1 MSGSSPRLTLHCLDQ
16 GMTSVAGLFEQ
27 AMEGLAPLEN
37 PQLTVICTDL
47 VAKGVSA
54 AVWQRNV
61 QDPDFLAEHAAYYAK
76 WSFKVPRFCH
86 RLHFF
91 AMAPCADDV
100 LEALAGWSESADAY
114 LGFVTLRPVTQC
126 PVGATF
132 LRRPHVSEQR
142 YVHAHDRFPVHLAGY
157 RFDVEATP
165 FMQQDNAVGACAQAA
180 VWMGL
185 RTLRWREGRSAL
197 NPAQI
202 TSTATRYVVNGR
214 TLPNRQGLRLDQIT
228 EVIRFAG
235 YSPHLIELRSS
246 ESIKK
251 EPFAGQQEA
260 EVYRQLYPYV
270 ESGIPVI
277 LALLAP
283 GGGHAVLVI
292 GHQWCGEALPPEPQ
306 CFAKNHQGIEFVDAS
321 AWVRPFVIHNDN
333 SGPYLPL
340 PSQSVANAY
349 ALQQAAWA
357 IPLLSADILVDA
369 EEAQTACLHLATQCF
384 GQDLFQWPRRVV
396 TRTRLMMRSRF
407 REERLESAETEALRR
422 YYQAKWLPSYL
433 WTTEF
438 YDVSGYVDAPCNS
451 ATKLA
456 EVLLEPNADPKDGHF
471 LAAVAQTTLLP
482 TDVTTPLVFDREPFA
497 GEVKAFLVG

>member
-1 MSGSSPRLTLHCLDQ
+1 MSVSSPRLTLHRLDQ
-16 GMTSVAGLFEQ
+16 GITSVAGLFDQ
-27 AMEGLAPLEN
+27 ATEGLWSLHN
-37 PQLTVICTDL
+37 PQLKIVCDYL
-47 VAKGVSA
+47 VAKGVAA

-61 QDPDFLAEHAAYYAK
+61 QDPDFLAEHAAYYSK

-91 AMAPCADDV
+91 AMEPRSADVID
-100 LEALAGWSESADAY
+100 ALAGWSESADAY

-132 LRRPHVSEQR
+132 LKRPHVAEKL
-142 YVHAHDRFPVHLAGY
+142 YIHAYDRFPVHLAGY

-228 EVIRFAG
+228 EVVRFAG
-235 YSPHLIELRSS
+235 YSPHLIELRSPVAI
-246 ESIKK
+246 EK
-251 EPFAGQQEA
+251 EPFSSENEA

-270 ESGIPVI
+270 ESGIPII

-283 GGGHAVLVI
+283 GGGHAVLII
-292 GHQWCGEALPPEPQ
+292 GHQWCGEPLPLEPK

-321 AWVRPFVIHNDN
+321 AWARPFVIHNDN

-340 PSQSVANAY
+340 PSQSVAHGY

-369 EEAQTACLHLATQCF
+369 EEAQTACLHLATRCF
-384 GQDLFQWPRRVV
+384 GQELFQWPSRVV
-396 TRTRLMMRSRF
+396 IRTRLMMRSRF
-407 REERLESAETEALRR
+407 REEIRQTSETDALKR
-422 YYQAKWLPSYL
+422 YYQTKWLPAYVWL
-433 WTTEF
+433 TEL
-438 YDVSGYVDAPCNS
+438 YDAHGYADAPFDG
-451 ATKLA
+451 ARKLA

-471 LAAVAQTTLLP
+471 LTAVAQTNLLP
-482 TDVTTPLVFDREPFA
+482 PGLTSPLVWDREPFG
-497 GEVKAFLVG
+497 GEVQVFLVR